1 MTYVAIT
8 EFRSMETC
16 SWLCSF
22 ALQVRDFH
30 ASRGLI
36 NSAYRKVNQGRLVRL
51 GLTFALV

>member
-16 SWLCSF
+16 SWLYSF

-36 NSAYRKVNQGRLVRL
+36 NSAYLKVNQGRLVRL